1 MTKTA
6 ATRADV
12 IQAPMGSR
20 ALGARP
26 HAKLIAVASG
36 KGGVGKT
43 WLSITLSQALS
54 EAGQSTLLFDGDLGL
69 ANVDVQLGLM
79 PDHDLAEV
87 LQGRCSLQEARSRSE
102 SGGFDV
108 IAGRSG
114 SGGLAGLAPEKLA
127 EVTDSLFRLA
137 GDYDRVVVDLAA
149 GVERPVRFLAAQ
161 CGLCLVVLTDEP
173 TSMTDAYAFIK
184 LTLARSPRS
193 DLRIVVNQ
201 AASLADGERT
211 YEALAKACESF
222 LRVRPP
228 LLAIV
233 PRDPKVKASIR
244 SQAPL
249 LSRFPNSPAA
259 ESLRRLAGCI
269 LNRDREADPAP
280 LASLP
285 SG

>member
-1 MTKTA
+1 MTRSA
-6 ATRADV
+6 VLHAPLGLRAV
-12 IQAPMGSR
+12 GN
-20 ALGARP
+20 RP
-26 HAKLIAVASG
+26 HPKLLAVASG

-54 EAGQSTLLFDGDLGL
+54 EAGQRTLLFDGDLGL

-87 LQGRCSLQEARSRSE
+87 LQGRCALAEARSRSE
-102 SGGFDV
+102 AAGFDV

-137 GDYDRVVVDLAA
+137 ADYDRVVVDLAA

-184 LTLARSPRS
+184 LTLARSPQC

-201 AASLADGERT
+201 AASESEGERT
-211 YEALAKACESF
+211 YQALAKACESF
-222 LRVRPP
+222 LQVRPP

-233 PRDPKVKASIR
+233 PRDPKVKAAIR
-244 SQAPL
+244 NQAPL
-249 LSRFPNSPAA
+249 LTRFPNSPAA
-259 ESLRRLAGCI
+259 ESLRRLAAEVAA
-269 LNRDREADPAP
+269 RDDGRGDP
-280 LASLP
+280 SKD
-285 SG
+285 